1 MQRLLRGSIPS
12 QGFASVTAW
21 ATLSQPEWSMEF
33 DSEWD
38 YGTVLPLSHNVSIV
52 FPTFWFTTGPKSAP
66 VTKRL
71 LVDSGTPVIS
81 RSVGPDDVEED
92 SPNSLQIIRAKLKA
106 RGFKRINNPRRGR
119 L

>member
-1 MQRLLRGSIPS
+1 
-12 QGFASVTAW
+12 VTAW
-21 ATLSQPEWSMEF
+21 ATLSQPGWSREF
-33 DSEWD
+33 NSEWD
-38 YGTVLPLSHNVSIV
+38 YGTAILPPSHNVSV
-52 FPTFWFTTGPKSAP
+52 VYPMFVFTTGPKSAP

-71 LVDSGTPVIS
+71 LADWGTPVAS
-81 RSVGPDDVEED
+81 RSVGPDDIEED